1 MVDAISLLREDHQKV
16 KQLFSEI
23 EETEDAKK
31 LKQTFDE
38 IMSELIV
45 HEKIEEEIFYP
56 AVEKRAKE
64 KEVQDLV
71 IESYLEHGFVDRIAA
86 EVNKDTPGSETWKPK
101 AKIMKEQL
109 EHHAFEEE
117 EGKLLPKVKEM
128 FSSEELQSLGEEMME
143 LKETAMEEMEKAT
156 GKA

>member
-1 MVDAISLLREDHQKV
+1 MDAITLLREDHQKV
-16 KQLFSEI
+16 KQLFSEL
-23 EETEDAKK
+23 EETDDARK
-31 LKQTFDE
+31 LKATFDE
-38 IMSELIV
+38 IMRELTV

-64 KEVQDLV
+64 KEVKELI
-71 IESYLEHGFVDRIAA
+71 IESYLEHGFVDKIAA
-86 EVNKDTPGSETWKPK
+86 EVLEDTPGSETWKAR

-117 EGKLLPKVKEM
+117 EGELFPKVKEM
-128 FSSEELQSLGEEMME
+128 FSAEELESLGEEMSE
-143 LKETAMEEMEKAT
+143 LKEEALAEQEKAT

>member
-1 MVDAISLLREDHQKV
+1 MDAITLLREDHQKV

-31 LKQTFDE
+31 LKETFDE
-38 IMSELIV
+38 IMTELTV
-45 HEKIEEEIFYP
+45 HERIEEEIFYP
-56 AVEKRAKE
+56 AVEARAQK
-64 KEVQDLV
+64 KEVKELV
-71 IESYLEHGFVDRIAA
+71 IESYLEHGFVDRVA
-86 EVNKDTPGSETWKPK
+86 EEVLKDKPGSETWKAK

-117 EGKLLPKVKEM
+117 EGKLFPKVKEI
-128 FSSEELQSLGEEMME
+128 FSAEELTSLGEEMLD
-143 LKETAMEEMEKAT
+143 LKETAMEELEKAA